1 MEMQIIGK
9 WAQERAQKDMK
20 LLPGKINCSAKFW
33 IYILKDFFIS
43 LLTKGN

>member
-9 WAQERAQKDMK
+9 WAQERAEKDMK
-20 LLPGKINCSAKFW
+20 LLLGKINCSAKFW
-33 IYILKDFFIS
+33 IYILKHFLIS

>member
-20 LLPGKINCSAKFW
+20 LLPRKINCSAQFW
-33 IYILKDFFIS
+33 IYILKDFLMS
-43 LLTKGN
+43 PLTKGN